1 MGNLNA
7 FRAPGCRLPEQ
18 THRQKGK
25 PNRIDVN
32 NPSELGL
39 KGTNLARRAF
49 SGRSR
54 LSMGKGNSVACVADA
69 LNLYKWRGPA
79 ATRARDHVFFP
90 SRALISRLATSRRS
104 SYPGRKKKASE
115 ARCEEEKF

>member
-7 FRAPGCRLPEQ
+7 FRAPGCRSPEQ
-18 THRQKGK
+18 THRQKDK

-49 SGRSR
+49 GGLAGFRWGRGIR
-54 LSMGKGNSVACVADA
+54 LPASQT
-69 LNLYKWRGPA
+69 LY
-79 ATRARDHVFFP
+79 T
-90 SRALISRLATSRRS
+90 
-104 SYPGRKKKASE
+104 
-115 ARCEEEKF
+115 